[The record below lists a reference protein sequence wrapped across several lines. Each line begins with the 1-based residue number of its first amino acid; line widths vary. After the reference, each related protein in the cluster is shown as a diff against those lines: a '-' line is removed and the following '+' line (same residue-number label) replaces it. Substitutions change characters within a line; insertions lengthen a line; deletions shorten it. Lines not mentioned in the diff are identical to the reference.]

1 MSLQAHVTT
10 LKRKHS
16 DLEDQISELA
26 NHPSADNAEIV
37 TLKKRKLLLKDKIE
51 QAATT
56 H

>member
-16 DLEDQISELA
+16 DLEHQISELA
-26 NHPSADNAEIV
+26 NHPSADHTEIA
-37 TLKKRKLLLKDKIE
+37 TLKKQKLLLKDRIE
-51 QAATT
+51 QVTVT